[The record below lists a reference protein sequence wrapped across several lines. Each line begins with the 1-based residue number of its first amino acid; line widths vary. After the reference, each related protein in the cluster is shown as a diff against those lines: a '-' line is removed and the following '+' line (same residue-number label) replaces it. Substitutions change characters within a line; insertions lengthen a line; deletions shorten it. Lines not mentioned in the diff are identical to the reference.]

1 MNMGKSFIY
10 LIMLVCTAA
19 FVACDNDDDNGLK
32 TQNHDD
38 NEMMAIMHD
47 MSEEMG
53 AMTMTKDADHDFA
66 MMMKMHHQGAVNM
79 SNKELEK
86 GDDATIKAMAQNMI
100 TMQQAEIEEL
110 QAFIDS
116 HTPEASAE
124 GDMWDMEAMDAMD
137 RMDKNSDLEVLTGDA
152 DHDMAI
158 LMINHHQS
166 AMDMAQS
173 LLHHG
178 HHDELKEMA
187 SKMIENQSKEIK
199 DLQGWLLDKKNY

>member
-1 MNMGKSFIY
+1 MKTKNGLWYM
-10 LIMLVCTAA
+10 LMLVCSVA
-19 FVACDNDDDNGLK
+19 FTACDDDDDNGLK
-32 TQNHDD
+32 TQDHDD

-47 MSEEMG
+47 MSAEMD
-53 AMTMTKDADHDFA
+53 AMTMTKDADHDFS
-66 MMMKMHHQGAVNM
+66 MMMKMHHQGAIDM
-79 SNKELEK
+79 GNKELEK
-86 GDDATIKAMAQNMI
+86 GDDATIKAMAQTMI
-100 TMQQAEIEEL
+100 NMQQAEIQEL
-110 QAFIDS
+110 QAFLDS

-124 GDMWDMEAMDAMD
+124 GEMWDMEAMEAMD
-137 RMDKNSDLEVLTGDA
+137 RMDKNADLEVLTGDA

-187 SKMIENQSKEIK
+187 TKMIEDQTKEIK
-199 DLQGWLLDKKNY
+199 DLQAWLLDKKNY